1 MINALAKQW
10 TTRAWAARVLAAVLA
25 VTLFGPAADA
35 AERRRKQGDAARE
48 AMDKQKE
55 IARGLKEKATS
66 DPVALQKQLDELKA
80 ELQALND
87 RHAAAIE
94 PLNKDLKTYT
104 AAGDKKRISRTQ
116 KAIDK
121 ANDSHK
127 DKVAS
132 LEKKIADLQAK
143 LDAAKPK

>member
-1 MINALAKQW
+1 MINALAKRW
-10 TTRAWAARVLAAVLA
+10 RGRAWVARVLAAVVA
-25 VTLFGPAADA
+25 VTFFGPPADA
-35 AERRRKQGDAARE
+35 AERKKKQSDAARE

-80 ELQALND
+80 QLQTEKD
-87 RHAAAIE
+87 RHAAATE
-94 PLNKDLKTYT
+94 PLNKELKTY
-104 AAGDKKRISRTQ
+104 ADAGDRKRASRTQ
-116 KAIDK
+116 KSLDK

-143 LDAAKPK
+143 LDASKPK